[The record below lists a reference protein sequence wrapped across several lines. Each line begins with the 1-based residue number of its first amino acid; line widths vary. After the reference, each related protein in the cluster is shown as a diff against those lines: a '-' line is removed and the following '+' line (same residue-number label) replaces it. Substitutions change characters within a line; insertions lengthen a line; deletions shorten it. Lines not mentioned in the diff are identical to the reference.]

1 MKKLLT
7 AFLFLFIIS
16 NVKAQDSTSK
26 FSLKQAI
33 DFALTNQVDV
43 KNSLLEEEVSHQ
55 KINELKGYGTP
66 QISGSADLNNYLKI
80 PTIFFGDQAIT
91 IGSKFTS
98 SVGLSAS
105 QILFDGSY
113 LVGLQASKAYQEL
126 SRKKTNLTKTE
137 TVVNVS
143 KAYYGALISN
153 AYLEQVEANV
163 DRIKKTLDDTRAL
176 NTSGFV
182 EKIDADRIEL
192 SYNNLLVE
200 RDKIKR
206 LKILN
211 FALLEFQMGLPPT
224 SKIELTDKLE
234 DYPLA
239 ITALPDSVDYNKRPE
254 FALIE
259 MQHHLQELDLRR
271 YKSNYLPSLK
281 AIGSISAN
289 ASRDHFTI
297 FDTNKQWY
305 QTSLIGLSLNVPI
318 WDGLQ
323 KNSKVQQSK
332 IALLEVD
339 NSTSQLKQSIQLGY
353 ISAKSNFDN
362 YIASLETTRKN
373 VELAKEISRQT
384 KIKYDNGIG
393 SSLEVIDSE
402 SSLKESNANY
412 FNILFETILAK
423 IDLDK
428 STGNITY

>member
-1 MKKLLT
+1 
-7 AFLFLFIIS
+7 
-16 NVKAQDSTSK
+16 
-26 FSLKQAI
+26 
-33 DFALTNQVDV
+33 
-43 KNSLLEEEVSHQ
+43 
-55 KINELKGYGTP
+55 
-66 QISGSADLNNYLKI
+66 
-80 PTIFFGDQAIT
+80 
-91 IGSKFTS
+91 
-98 SVGLSAS
+98 
-105 QILFDGSY
+105 
-113 LVGLQASKAYQEL
+113 
-126 SRKKTNLTKTE
+126 
-137 TVVNVS
+137 
-143 KAYYGALISN
+143 
-153 AYLEQVEANV
+153 
-163 DRIKKTLDDTRAL
+163 
-176 NTSGFV
+176 
-182 EKIDADRIEL
+182 
-192 SYNNLLVE
+192 
-200 RDKIKR
+200 
-206 LKILN
+206 
-211 FALLEFQMGLPPT
+211 MGLPPT